1 MKVNL
6 KHGGK
11 INTSWDESDQLVAVV
26 QRTKWMPTGPLE
38 KVSVSRDGYYTATM
52 GHGSCIAVL
61 APFE

>member
-1 MKVNL
+1 MKVNF

-26 QRTKWMPTGPLE
+26 QRTKRMPTGPLE
-38 KVSVSRDGYYTATM
+38 KVSVSRDGYYTATT
-52 GHGSCIAVL
+52 GHGRCIAAP